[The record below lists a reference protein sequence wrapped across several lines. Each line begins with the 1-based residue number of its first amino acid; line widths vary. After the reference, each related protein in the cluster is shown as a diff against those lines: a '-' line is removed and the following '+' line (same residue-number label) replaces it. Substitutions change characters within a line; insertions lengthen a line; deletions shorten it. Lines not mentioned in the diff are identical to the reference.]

1 MFYWKRGLMTNQRQ
15 NVEGMTCEHCAQ
27 TIKDA
32 VNKLDGIN
40 QIEVE
45 LKNKQVFVEFNKAQ
59 TGIENIKNKI
69 IEIRYEIK

>member
-1 MFYWKRGLMTNQRQ
+1 MTNQRH

-27 TIKDA
+27 TIKDV

-40 QIEVE
+40 KIEVE

-59 TGIENIKNKI
+59 TDIENIKNKI
-69 IEIRYEIK
+69 IEIRYEIR